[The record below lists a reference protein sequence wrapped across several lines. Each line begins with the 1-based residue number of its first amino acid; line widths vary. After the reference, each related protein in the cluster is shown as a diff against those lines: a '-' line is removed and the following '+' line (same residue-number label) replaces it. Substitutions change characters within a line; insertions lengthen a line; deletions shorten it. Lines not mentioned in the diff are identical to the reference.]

1 VPPRGCPLLDDDVHN
16 WAAATDIRRQPDAS
30 NDS

>member
-1 VPPRGCPLLDDDVHN
+1 LDDDVHN